1 MTEPTDLGPG
11 ELYPF
16 CPWEPLPGGRRRRG
30 RPPIYYARNGDP
42 DRIVTKV
49 ERSAREGRAVRAQ
62 TVDTLEWYHHRK
74 PDLIPQ
80 PMYSAG
86 RRLRDTYETCLIKAG
101 ISAFDFSRERVSG
114 GARRDL
120 GVSALDSVEELTFA
134 LDYVGG
140 PELDSLLLSVVCQNQ
155 KMEEFERRH
164 AWRTGGGQIALRI
177 ALYRLAL
184 HYGYIQEPRRRRIAP

>member
-1 MTEPTDLGPG
+1 MTERTDFGPG

-16 CPWEPLPGGRRRRG
+16 CPWEPRAGARRRRG
-30 RPPIYYARNGDP
+30 RPPIYYARDGDP
-42 DRIVTKV
+42 DRVVTKA

-62 TVDTLEWYHHRK
+62 AIDTLEWYYHRK
-74 PDLIPQ
+74 PDLIPR

-101 ISAFDFSRERVSG
+101 VSAFDFTRDRVSG
-114 GARRDL
+114 GAGRDQ
-120 GVSALDSVEELTFA
+120 GISALDSVEELNFA

-140 PELDSLLLSVVCQNQ
+140 PELDSLLLSVICQNQ
-155 KMEEFERRH
+155 RMEDFERRH